1 MGFVEKMT
9 EEQKKILRAF
19 IKERGRTKEEV
30 LRAQGLLL
38 LEEKV
43 SNEMIEALTSLK
55 RATLVKLRKK
65 FLKQGIEAIASKRPK
80 KKTKSLL
87 TKAQREEIKDM
98 LHNETPQNYGWNN
111 VVYWSTTIL
120 GALILQLYGVKYK
133 SKSSL
138 YVIFKQSKF
147 TAHLPTIQY
156 EKRNQKLIDEWKA
169 TNKKEIEEALQ
180 DPNTV
185 VITEDEMIIT
195 SQTTTQRV
203 WLPQGAVVNIECSNT
218 RKRKSI
224 YGFLNIKT
232 GEEFAFKSDRQTSV
246 ITAGFL
252 KEIVTLYK
260 DKKILLL
267 WDNAPWH
274 YGEAMRKFL
283 ETCTNLRIINYPPY
297 APEENPQE
305 HVWKSVR
312 SNVTHNT
319 FIPDIHKTV
328 KNMLL
333 YLNNTTFKYL
343 FFGFMAS

>member
-1 MGFVEKMT
+1 MVFKERMT
-9 EEQKKILRAF
+9 DGQKKVLKEF
-19 IKERGRTKEEV
+19 IGEKGRSKEEV

-43 SNEMIEALTSLK
+43 SNEMIEAVTSLK
-55 RATLVKLRKK
+55 RTTLVKLRKQ
-65 FLKQGIEAIASKRPK
+65 FLKKGIEAVASRRPK
-80 KKTKSLL
+80 KRTKSLL
-87 TKAQREEIKDM
+87 TKAQREEIKEM
-98 LHNETPQNYGWNN
+98 LHTKTPHNYGWDKE
-111 VVYWSTTIL
+111 VHWSTTIL

-147 TAHLPTIQY
+147 TAHQPTIQY
-156 EKRNQKLIDEWKA
+156 ERRNQKLIDEWKA
-169 TNKKEIEEALQ
+169 TNEKEIEEALR

-195 SQTTTQRV
+195 SQTTTQRI
-203 WLPQGAVVNIECSNT
+203 WLPQGAVVKIECSNT
-218 RKRKSI
+218 RKRRSL

-232 GEEFAFKSDRQTSV
+232 GEEFAFKSERQTSA
-246 ITAGFL
+246 ITAKFL
-252 KEIVTLYK
+252 KEIVTRYK
-260 DKKILLL
+260 NKKILLI

-274 YGEAMRKFL
+274 FGKAMRDFL
-283 ETCTNLRIINYPPY
+283 ATCTNLHIINFPPY

-319 FIPDIHKTV
+319 FIPDINKTV

-333 YLNNTTFKYL
+333 YLNNTTFKYS
-343 FFGFMAS
+343 FFGFTAS